1 MGQTKNI
8 IAEIG
13 KTDSDQSVIIDFEK
27 TPHLMLN
34 GASGCGKSQCLFRI
48 IEELSSHYSPAEVRF
63 LLVDFKKI
71 DFSHFREKPHLFAP
85 IVTEEGAAE
94 YALEC
99 ILQLVEKRIEGSMP
113 MDAHLFVVVD
123 ELCDLVW
130 SYYGKRSIERIKELL
145 EKGASAN
152 IHLILSMQ
160 VIDKMVPH
168 KAFPARLI
176 GRVIERRDCKCAL
189 DKNDPL
195 TLQCGEMILVTANE
209 KTRFHIAMVK
219 D

>member
-1 MGQTKNI
+1 MPNQ
-8 IAEIG
+8 EIKAYLG
-13 KTDSDQSVIIDFEK
+13 KTNKNKDVFIDFDK

-34 GASGCGKSQCLFRI
+34 GVSGCGKSQCLFRI
-48 IEELSSHYSPAEVRF
+48 IEELSSHFSPAEIRF
-63 LLVDFKKI
+63 LLVDFKKV
-71 DFSHFREKPHLFAP
+71 DLSHLRELPHLFAP
-85 IVTEEGAAE
+85 IVTEGSAGA

-99 ILQLVEKRIEGSMP
+99 LLQLMKKRIEGIIP
-113 MDAHLFVVVD
+113 MDTHLFVVVD

-130 SYYGKRSIERIKELL
+130 SNYGKRSIERIKELL

-160 VIDKMVPH
+160 VIDNKVPH
-168 KAFPARLI
+168 KAFPARLV

-209 KTRFHIAMVK
+209 KTRFQVAMVEQ
-219 D
+219 